1 MKIKITFFIIIGI
14 CFKCSIYAQSK
25 KDQIEDMTMRF
36 DSLGQIVISKT
47 QNIGNL
53 DEIIFLKKK
62 CIDSTENY
70 VSLLNKQFGELEENS
85 KTSNQHYEIQLK
97 ELNLSNVKLHDSLAT
112 QLKPALNIGG
122 TYSFG
127 DNVEKEAVGSVIV
140 YPLTDSSALFF
151 LDVCRGAPSYNLGQM
166 FGQMTIKDNIG
177 TYDSKLDD
185 DDINCLLKFE
195 FNSEQLKV
203 TAGEGHD
210 DCGFGHAVYADNT
223 YKRVD
228 KSSPKY
234 FINGEGD
241 TIIFKGLTV
250 EKYANIPTVKIGD
263 QEWMASDI
271 KTIIYNNGDSI
282 KEAKTSEQWKKYNDL
297 KVGCYRRLS
306 IGTYVYNTYAKDD
319 KRGILPPDFSLPT
332 YEQFQQLMN
341 FQGGGDTKYGKAT
354 KSLASYDLFFQ
365 EKTKDETTGF
375 FTLKD
380 IKVEADGSSGFK
392 AVEGGYVN
400 DRGYNDQG
408 NCSFWWTATN
418 SKPENLYMRIG
429 ACDNDDS
436 FSYIDVNS
444 YGKCGFSIRSIKQ

>member
-1 MKIKITFFIIIGI
+1 
-14 CFKCSIYAQSK
+14 
-25 KDQIEDMTMRF
+25 
-36 DSLGQIVISKT
+36 
-47 QNIGNL
+47 
-53 DEIIFLKKK
+53 
-62 CIDSTENY
+62 
-70 VSLLNKQFGELEENS
+70 
-85 KTSNQHYEIQLK
+85 
-97 ELNLSNVKLHDSLAT
+97 
-112 QLKPALNIGG
+112 
-122 TYSFG
+122 
-127 DNVEKEAVGSVIV
+127 
-140 YPLTDSSALFF
+140 
-151 LDVCRGAPSYNLGQM
+151 
-166 FGQMTIKDNIG
+166 
-177 TYDSKLDD
+177 
-185 DDINCLLKFE
+185 
-195 FNSEQLKV
+195 
-203 TAGEGHD
+203 
-210 DCGFGHAVYADNT
+210 
-223 YKRVD
+223 
-228 KSSPKY
+228 
-234 FINGEGD
+234 
-241 TIIFKGLTV
+241 
-250 EKYANIPTVKIGD
+250 
-263 QEWMASDI
+263 MASDI

-444 YGKCGFSIRSIKQ
+444 YGKCGFSIRAIKQ